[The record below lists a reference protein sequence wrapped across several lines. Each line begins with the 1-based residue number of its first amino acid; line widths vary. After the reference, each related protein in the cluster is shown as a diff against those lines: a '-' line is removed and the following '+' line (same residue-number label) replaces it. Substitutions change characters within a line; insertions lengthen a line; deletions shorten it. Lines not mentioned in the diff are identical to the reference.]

1 MKIVLKLIAGLIGIV
16 FVGILAVA
24 IALATLGQDTYK
36 NWISGKLRE
45 ATGREL
51 QVNGDLE
58 VDIFP
63 WLGVTA
69 ADVTFSNRPGFS
81 AAPFLRADSL
91 AVRLKLLPL
100 LWRRYEVDTIRIQ
113 GAEVNLEVD
122 AAGERNWSDL
132 FGHAAGSG
140 VNMPLAAFMIGGV
153 NISGARF
160 TYDDRM
166 HDRRYAILDLNLESG
181 ELVSGKPVDLTMR
194 FTAAAD
200 RPDVSA
206 ETELKG
212 VVSYI
217 TGDNAIQIRPVTIAS
232 LVRSAVLPEG
242 QSRMTFTGNIDI
254 DTESQSVTFNDLDL
268 DALGARL
275 NGTVTVADLA
285 ARLPGVT
292 ADVNVTGADIALPF
306 KVMEVEPLATQLARQ
321 RDRSYHMVLK
331 LDADLVQGEIALPDF
346 TLTMLGANIKGEITS
361 DNAGADKGALRGT
374 IEAAGPDLPT
384 LMQVAGLVMGGGDS
398 PLAVYGKDL
407 NSLTADKKAFATI
420 LRFVADTKSGDIDL
434 PALSL
439 SGLGMNIT
447 GVLKATNMKSNSGAI
462 KGNFTVI
469 GQELPPVLRAIG
481 RKDLAGSLQSFILD
495 LGIDGG
501 RRNVVLEPFSL
512 KALFAGDQIPGS
524 PVNLAL
530 NAKTTLDLEQQNLA
544 IEGLRIRG
552 LGLDVNGQ
560 LSATRFIKDP
570 NYQGELHV
578 EEFNLR
584 ELLRQ
589 MNLKVPDTGDT
600 ATLRKVAL
608 NSSFQGTRND
618 LEVNS
623 LGLVL
628 DDTRLEGRLSMH
640 DFGNPAYRFNL
651 DIDAIDLDRYL
662 PVKKAK
668 TGKGGPQAATT
679 TPLPVETLKNLNADG
694 ELRIG
699 QMILSKAKLA
709 DLRLKLTA
717 GNGEIKL
724 NPSTASLYQGG
735 FTGDLALDVKG
746 KLPRMTLNAA
756 LSGVQVEPLMA
767 DVKGKARV
775 RGLGDFNAAL
785 SAAGADTFAMK
796 QTLNGKMS
804 FSFKDGAIKGYNLG
818 KILRMASQ
826 LQSNFSLKVSDQ
838 EETDFT
844 EITGNPVAENGVIR
858 LDDLAGKSPAV
869 RLGGRGV
876 IADLPNQ
883 AMDYTI
889 TARLVATSTGQGGRE
904 LQQGK
909 LEGVPL
915 ECRMHGPMDEPKRDC
930 DAAKLIAALG
940 LKAIERVITLPTK
953 VLPLLGGQQ
962 QPEDGTAG
970 QQDAGGEA
978 SQQEAPTNDPVKKM
992 RDALKGL
999 GL

>member
-1 MKIVLKLIAGLIGIV
+1 MKIVLKLVASLIGLILV
-16 FVGILAVA
+16 VVLAVA
-24 IALATLGQDTYK
+24 IAVATLGQDEYK
-36 NWISGKLRE
+36 NWISGKIRE

-69 ADVTFSNRPGFS
+69 ADVTFGNRPGFS
-81 AAPFLRADSL
+81 AASFLRADNL

-100 LWRRYEVDTIRIQ
+100 LWGRYEVDTIRIQ

-132 FGHAAGSG
+132 FGHAAGAG
-140 VNMPLAAFMIGGV
+140 VNMPLAAFVVGGV

-166 HDRRYAILDLNLESG
+166 HDRRYAILDLNIDSG
-181 ELVSGKPVDLTMR
+181 ELVSGEPIDLTMR
-194 FTAAAD
+194 FTVASD

-217 TGDNAIQIRPVTIAS
+217 AGSDTIQIRPVTIAS

-242 QSRMTFTGNIDI
+242 QSRMAFTGNIDI
-254 DTESQSVTFNDLDL
+254 DTESQSVTFTDLDL

-275 NGTVTVADLA
+275 NGAVTVADLA

-306 KVMEVEPLATQLARQ
+306 KVMEVEPLATQLARL

-331 LDADLVQGEIALPDF
+331 LDADLEQGKIVLPDF
-346 TLTMLGANIKGEITS
+346 TLAMLGANIKGEITS

-384 LMQVAGLVMGGGDS
+384 LMQVAGLVTGGEDS

-407 NSLTADKKAFATI
+407 GAVPADQKAFAAI
-420 LRFVADTKSGDIDL
+420 ARFVANLESGDIDL

-447 GVLKATNMKSNSGAI
+447 GVMKATDMKSDSGAV
-462 KGNFTVI
+462 KGTFAVI

-530 NAKTTLDLEQQNLA
+530 SAKTTLDLEQQNLA
-544 IEGLRIRG
+544 IDGLRIRG

-560 LSATRFIKDP
+560 LSATRFVKDP
-570 NYQGELHV
+570 NYRGELHV

-589 MNLKVPDTGDT
+589 MNLKVPDTADA

-608 NSSFQGTRND
+608 NSSFQGTRSD

-628 DDTRLEGRLSMH
+628 DDTRMEGRLSMH

-662 PVKKAK
+662 PVKDAK
-668 TGKGGPQAATT
+668 TKKGEPQDATT

-694 ELRIG
+694 ELHIG
-699 QMILSKAKLA
+699 RMILSKAKLA

-717 GNGEIKL
+717 GDGEIKL

-735 FTGDLALDVKG
+735 FTGDLALDVKA
-746 KLPRMTLNAA
+746 KQPRLTLNAA
-756 LSGVQVEPLMA
+756 LSGIQVEPLLA
-767 DVKGKARV
+767 DVEGKARV
-775 RGLGDFNAAL
+775 RGVGDFSAAL

-804 FSFKDGAIKGYNLG
+804 FRFKDGAIKGYNLG
-818 KILRMASQ
+818 KILRMATQ
-826 LQSNFSLKVSDQ
+826 LQTNFSLKVSDQ

-869 RLGGRGV
+869 RLGGAGV
-876 IADLPNQ
+876 ITDLPNQ
-883 AMDYTI
+883 VMDYTI

-904 LQQGK
+904 LQLGK

-915 ECRMHGPMDEPKRDC
+915 DCRIHGPVDAPKREC
-930 DAAKLIAALG
+930 DAAKLLAALG
-940 LKAIERVITLPTK
+940 LKAIERVLTLPTR
-953 VLPLLGGQQ
+953 VLPLPGAQR
-962 QPEDGTAG
+962 QPAEGTTD
-970 QQDAGGEA
+970 QQDATGEA
-978 SQQEAPTNDPVKKM
+978 SQQQAPATDPVKKM
-992 RDALKGL
+992 RDALRGL

>member
-1 MKIVLKLIAGLIGIV
+1 MKIVVKLIAGMAGLV
-16 FVGILAVA
+16 LVVVLAVA
-24 IALATLGQDTYK
+24 IAVATLGQDDYK
-36 NWISGKLRE
+36 NWISGKIRE

-69 ADVTFSNRPGFS
+69 ADVTFSNRPGFPS
-81 AAPFLRADSL
+81 ASFLRADNL

-100 LWRRYEVDTIRIQ
+100 LWGSYEVDTIRIQ
-113 GAEVNLEVD
+113 GAEINLEVD
-122 AAGERNWSDL
+122 ATGERNWSDL
-132 FGHAAGSG
+132 LGHAAGAG
-140 VNMPLAAFMIGGV
+140 VDMPLAAFVVGGV
-153 NISGARF
+153 YLSDARV

-166 HDRRYAILDLNLESG
+166 QDRRYAILDLNLESG
-181 ELVSGKPVDLTMR
+181 ELVSGEPVDLTMH
-194 FTAAAD
+194 FTAASD
-200 RPDVSA
+200 RPEVSA

-212 VVSYI
+212 VVSYAS
-217 TGDNAIQIRPVTIAS
+217 GDDMIRIRPVTIAS
-232 LVRSAVLPEG
+232 LVRSAALPEG
-242 QSRMTFTGNIDI
+242 QSRMTFTGNVDI
-254 DTESQSVTFNDLDL
+254 DTESQTVTLADLDL
-268 DALGARL
+268 DALGAKL

-306 KVMEVEPLATQLARQ
+306 KVMEVEPLATQLARL
-321 RDRSYHMVLK
+321 RDRGYSMVLK
-331 LDADLVQGEIALPDF
+331 LDADLEEGKIALPDF
-346 TLTMLGANIKGEITS
+346 TLAMLGANIKGEIAS
-361 DNAGADKGALRGT
+361 DNAGAGKGALTGT

-384 LMQVAGLVMGGGDS
+384 LMQVAGVVTGGEDS

-407 NSLTADKKAFATI
+407 GAVPADKKAFAAI
-420 LRFVADTKSGDIDL
+420 ARFVANLESGDIDL

-439 SGLGMNIT
+439 SGLGINIT
-447 GVLKATNMKSNSGAI
+447 GILNATDMKGDSGAV
-462 KGNFTVI
+462 KGNFAVI
-469 GQELPPVLRAIG
+469 GQELPAVLRAIG
-481 RKDLAGSLQSFILD
+481 HKDLAGSLQSFILD

-524 PVNLAL
+524 PVNLAM
-530 NAKTTLDLEQQNLA
+530 NAKATMDLEQQNLA
-544 IEGLRIRG
+544 VEGLRIRG
-552 LGLDVNGQ
+552 LGLDVNGH
-560 LSATRFIKDP
+560 LSATRFVSDP
-570 NYQGELHV
+570 DYQGELRV

-589 MNLKVPDTGDT
+589 MNLKVPDTADA

-608 NSSFQGTRND
+608 NSAFQGTRSD
-618 LEVNS
+618 LDVNS

-628 DDTRLEGRLSMH
+628 DDTRMDGRLSVH
-640 DFGNPAYRFNL
+640 DFGSPAYRFNL
-651 DIDAIDLDRYL
+651 DVDSIDLDRYL
-662 PVKKAK
+662 PVKEAK
-668 TGKGGPQAATT
+668 TRKGEPQDATT
-679 TPLPVETLKNLNADG
+679 TPLPVETLRNLNAEG

-699 QMILSKAKLA
+699 QMILSKARLA

-724 NPSTASLYQGG
+724 DPSTASLYQGG
-735 FTGDLALDVKG
+735 FTGDLALNVKDD
-746 KLPRMTLNAA
+746 LPRMTLNAA
-756 LSGVQVEPLMA
+756 LSGIQVEPLMA

-775 RGLGDFNAAL
+775 RGTGDFSAAL

-804 FSFKDGAIKGYNLG
+804 FRFKDGAIKGYNLG
-818 KILRMASQ
+818 KILRMANQ
-826 LQSNFSLKVSDQ
+826 LQTNFSLKVSDR

-858 LDDLAGKSPAV
+858 LDDLTGKSPAV
-869 RLGGRGV
+869 RLGGAGV
-876 IADLPNQ
+876 ITDLRNQ
-883 AMDYTI
+883 VMDYTI

-915 ECRMHGPMDEPKRDC
+915 DCRIHGPVDEPRRDC

-940 LKAIERVITLPTK
+940 LKAIERVLTLPTR
-953 VLPLLGGQQ
+953 VLPLPGAQQ
-962 QPEDGTAG
+962 QPVDGAAG
-970 QQDAGGEA
+970 EQGTTGDPTEQQ
-978 SQQEAPTNDPVKKM
+978 APATDPVKKM
-992 RDALKGL
+992 RDALRGL